1 MEVYLW
7 LCSFVSFFASCL
19 SWAGLL
25 LVGGLVLQAVRILRS
40 DCDLR
45 LKNCEYVG
53 KGPLALRGKVV
64 WITGASSG
72 IGEALAFALA
82 KAGSKLVLTARR
94 EKELRRVLDKCN
106 GTGYSLSC
114 LTLS

>member
-7 LCSFVSFFASCL
+7 LCSFLSCLGSCL

-25 LVGGLVLQAVRILRS
+25 LPLVLAVQGARLLLS

-45 LKNCEYVG
+45 LKNCEYWG
-53 KGPLALRGKVV
+53 QGPRALRGKVV

-72 IGEALAFALA
+72 IGEALAYALA
-82 KAGSKLVLTARR
+82 KAGAKVVLTARR
-94 EKELRRVLDKCN
+94 EKELRRVLERCK
-106 GTGYSLSC
+106 GGMQLAFIS
-114 LTLS
+114 